1 MPFVNE
7 EKEMLAPVNPHMDSI
22 QMVKTQKTKEHA
34 MEELAKSVNKDVQD
48 GKKKLDNVNPDLITG
63 PSAIKKAKLK
73 PPQPP
78 KPKPPQEEE
87 EEEEESK
94 QDVDAKDLKKSADG
108 NKNPKPP
115 SVFDPKATK
124 VGPDG
129 KALEALNKDAGLD
142 KDCSPLDQPFHLAI
156 SQESWVSPSLKY
168 KYLADPVGYP
178 RYHCLATLLQ
188 RKRNHVEKGCS
199 VS

>member
-1 MPFVNE
+1 M
-7 EKEMLAPVNPHMDSI
+7 
-22 QMVKTQKTKEHA
+22 
-34 MEELAKSVNKDVQD
+34 
-48 GKKKLDNVNPDLITG
+48 
-63 PSAIKKAKLK
+63 K
-73 PPQPP
+73 PPPPP

-87 EEEEESK
+87 EAEEESK

-142 KDCSPLDQPFHLAI
+142 KDCSPLPRPTIPFGDITGKLGQPKLEVPI
-156 SQESWVSPSLKY
+156 PGGPCGSPKVPLPG
-168 KYLADPVGYP
+168 DPP
-178 RYHCLATLLQ
+178 PATKKKSCGKGLLGKLMCFVKKLQ
-188 RKRNHVEKGCS
+188 RV
-199 VS
+199 